1 MKPNTTLEIDVTKY
15 WEEDDALGPPSPPP
29 THLIYFPETYAGTKS
44 WQQVNTYIPHRQNS
58 NNDTPEKKPYLIR
71 RQLYAFAKTL
81 IKTLFKNNNL
91 LLMANIVNKLWKA
104 RHSFITPILPIL
116 KQLIF
121 IVRHNSYKQL
131 ITYSIHFI
139 RHHLMHQ
146 RRNTVSTAHR
156 TAHPIQTFI
165 VLLTTVSH
173 LLVRFQK
180 IGYKWAA
187 RTVRNMGGLDSVVLA
202 LSAIIFAKS
211 IQHKDRII

>member
-1 MKPNTTLEIDVTKY
+1 MKPNTTLEIDVTKD
-15 WEEDDALGPPSPPP
+15 WEEGPPSPPP
-29 THLIYFPETYAGTKS
+29 AHLIYFPENYAGTKS
-44 WQQVNTYIPHRQNS
+44 WQQVNTYIPHRQNN

-131 ITYSIHFI
+131 ITYSIHFV
-139 RHHLMHQ
+139 RHHLVHKQ
-146 RRNTVSTAHR
+146 RNTVSTHQ

-165 VLLTTVSH
+165 LLMATVSH

-180 IGYKWAA
+180 IGYKWTA

-211 IQHKDRII
+211 IQHKNCII